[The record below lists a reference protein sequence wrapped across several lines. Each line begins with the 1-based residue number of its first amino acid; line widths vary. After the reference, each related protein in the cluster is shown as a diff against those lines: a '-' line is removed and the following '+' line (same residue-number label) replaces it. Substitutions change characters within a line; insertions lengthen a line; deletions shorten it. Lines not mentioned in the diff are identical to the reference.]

1 MVLISLSLVKD
12 YLGFWKR
19 RSKTGS
25 SFSDWANVIIEVL
38 YKDLFKDFYFLILFN
53 IFINDIFLFNEKFR
67 RRQNI

>member
-1 MVLISLSLVKD
+1 MLL
-12 YLGFWKR
+12 
-19 RSKTGS
+19 
-25 SFSDWANVIIEVL
+25 EVL